1 MNRIKIVSLWNIVPI
16 VARQAPLWHTIEH
29 TLSFMRK
36 AILLAL
42 LAWLPCL
49 CTLAQSSM
57 TDEQVMQYIMQQHAN
72 GSTQSQIVTQLMQ
85 RGVTVQQIQRVRQKY
100 ERMQNSES
108 LGGVSNSTQDR
119 TRTNNATQQ
128 QQVGANLYGDVEGYG
143 YVDEDDPRNQYSSG
157 RLHKNRVSTHTY
169 DEWDEEFM
177 QMTDEMNQFYPVDT
191 AELYLQ
197 LVEKVKEKW
206 NKREVFGRDIFNN
219 ENLTFNPAMNIATP
233 DNYVLGPGDDV
244 YIDIFGASQKSIEGT
259 ISPDGTVTIDGYGP
273 VTIGGMTVAQANS
286 ALRAELGTR
295 YSSSSIRL
303 TVGQTRTISVNVMGE
318 VAVPG
323 TYTLSAF
330 STVLNA
336 LYMAGGT
343 NDIGTLRDIKVY
355 RDGRLISTCDLYDYL
370 FAGTM
375 TGNVR
380 LDDNDVIIVG
390 PYTSLVNISGKVRRP
405 MYYEMRSGES
415 LATLLQYAG
424 GFAGDAYRDAV
435 RVVRKSGR
443 LRSVYNVEEFDM
455 GVFTLLDED
464 SVSVDSV
471 IDRYENMVEV
481 KGAVF
486 RPGMFDVGGSVN
498 SVRTLIQA
506 AAGVTEAAFT
516 NHAVMHRMKTDRTLE
531 VVQVPLQG
539 ILDGTTPDIPLRAN
553 DVLFVPSKREMMAE
567 QTITIF
573 GEVFFPGI
581 YQYADGETIEDFILQ
596 AGGLKETA
604 SMVKVDVARRRND
617 PYALQHDS
625 IVAETFS
632 FALKDGFVIDGEPGF
647 TLQPFDHVYVRK
659 SPGYME
665 QQNVQVEGEVR
676 FEGTY
681 TLSTRDQR
689 LSDLVQMAGGL
700 GSLAF
705 AEGASLERTYTTAER
720 ERAEAAKQRAQD
732 ELEANIQEI
741 VARSGNASA
750 ASLTAQQL
758 RKYQIGSTYP
768 VGIELDKALAN
779 PGGPE
784 DIILRAGDKLYIP
797 QYNGT
802 VKINGEVL
810 YPNTVTYTEGKG
822 YKYYLNQAGGYS
834 NKAKK
839 RHAYIV
845 YMNGK
850 VAKAGRKAK
859 PAPGCEIVVPAKNIS
874 TTTTQERLSIAT
886 SVGSFAAIIATI
898 ANIIN

>member
-1 MNRIKIVSLWNIVPI
+1 
-16 VARQAPLWHTIEH
+16 
-29 TLSFMRK
+29 MRNK
-36 AILLAL
+36 LLLCL
-42 LAWLPCL
+42 LLLLCLPCL
-49 CTLAQSSM
+49 PLRAQNTMS
-57 TDEQVMQYIMQQHAN
+57 DEAVMQYIMQEHAN
-72 GSTQSQIVTQLMQ
+72 GSTQSQIVTKLIQ

-108 LGGVSNSTQDR
+108 LGGVSNSTSSDR
-119 TRTNNATQQ
+119 TRTNNAQQ
-128 QQVGANLYGDVEGYG
+128 QLQQQGTINLYGDVQGYG
-143 YVDEDDPRNQYSSG
+143 YVDENDPYDRYSSG
-157 RLHKNRVSTHTY
+157 RLHKNRDRSTAHTY

-177 QMTDEMNQFYPVDT
+177 AMTDEMNQFYPVDT

-219 ENLTFNPAMNIATP
+219 ENLTFEPAMNIATP
-233 DNYVLGPGDDV
+233 DNYVLGPGDNV
-244 YIDIFGASQKSIEGT
+244 YIDIYGASQKTIEAT
-259 ISPDGTVTIDGYGP
+259 VSPDGTVIIEGYGP
-273 VTIGGMTVAQANS
+273 VTLGGMTVAQANA
-286 ALRAELGTR
+286 ALRTELGSR
-295 YSSSSIRL
+295 YASSQLRL
-303 TVGQTRTISVNVMGE
+303 TVGQTRTITVNVMGE

-336 LYMAGGT
+336 LYLAGGLS
-343 NDIGTLRDIKVY
+343 DIGTLRDIKVY
-355 RDGRLISTCDLYDYL
+355 RSGRLIAACDLYDYL
-370 FAGTM
+370 FQGAM

-380 LDDNDVIIVG
+380 LDDNDVILVG
-390 PYTSLVNISGKVRRP
+390 PYDQLVCISGKVRRP
-405 MYYEMRSGES
+405 MWYEMRQGES

-424 GFAGDAYRDAV
+424 GFAGDAYSEAV

-455 GVFTLLDED
+455 GVFTLCDED

-498 SVRTLIQA
+498 SVRTLVQA

-516 NHAVMHRMKTDRTLE
+516 AHAVMHRMKKDRTLE
-531 VVQVPLQG
+531 VVQVDLQG
-539 ILDGTTPDIPLRAN
+539 ILDGTSPDIALQPN
-553 DVLFVPSKREMMAE
+553 DILFVPSKREMMAE

-573 GEVFFPGI
+573 GEVFFPGV
-581 YQYADGETIEDFILQ
+581 YQYAEGETVEDFILQ

-617 PYALQHDS
+617 PYATEHDS

-632 FALKDGFVIDGEPGF
+632 FALKDGFVVDGQPGF

-659 SPGYME
+659 SPGYVE
-665 QQNVQVEGEVR
+665 QQNVEVKGEVR

-681 TLSTRDQR
+681 TLSSREQR
-689 LSDLVQMAGGL
+689 LSDLVEMAGGV
-700 GSLAF
+700 GSQAF
-705 AEGASLERTYTTAER
+705 VAGASLERTYTVAER

-732 ELEANIQEI
+732 ELEANLQEI
-741 VARSGNASA
+741 VARSGNASVTT
-750 ASLTAQQL
+750 LTAQQL

-784 DIILRAGDKLYIP
+784 DIVIREGDKLYIP

-810 YPNTVTYTEGKG
+810 YPNTVTYQEGKG

-859 PAPGCEIVVPAKNIS
+859 PAPGCEIVVPAKSIS

-898 ANIIN
+898 ANIID

>member
-1 MNRIKIVSLWNIVPI
+1 
-16 VARQAPLWHTIEH
+16 
-29 TLSFMRK
+29 MRNK
-36 AILLAL
+36 LLLCL
-42 LAWLPCL
+42 LLLLCLPCL
-49 CTLAQSSM
+49 TLRAQNTMS
-57 TDEQVMQYIMQQHAN
+57 DEAVMQYIMQEHAN
-72 GSTQSQIVTQLMQ
+72 GSTQSQIVTKLIQ

-100 ERMQNSES
+100 ERMQNGES
-108 LGGVSNSTQDR
+108 LGGVSNSTSSDR
-119 TRTNNATQQ
+119 TRTNNAQQ
-128 QQVGANLYGDVEGYG
+128 QLQQQGAVNLYGDVQGYG
-143 YVDEDDPRNQYSSG
+143 YVDENDPYDRYSSG
-157 RLHKNRVSTHTY
+157 RLHKNRDRSTAHTY

-177 QMTDEMNQFYPVDT
+177 AMTDEMNQFYPVDT

-219 ENLTFNPAMNIATP
+219 ENLTFEPAMNIATP
-233 DNYVLGPGDDV
+233 DNYVLGPGDNV
-244 YIDIFGASQKSIEGT
+244 YIDIYGASQKTIET
-259 ISPDGTVTIDGYGP
+259 SVSPDGTVIIEGYGP
-273 VTIGGMTVAQANS
+273 VSLGGMTVAQANA
-286 ALRAELGTR
+286 ALRAELGSR
-295 YSSSSIRL
+295 YASSQLRL
-303 TVGQTRTISVNVMGE
+303 TVGQTRTITVNVMGE

-330 STVLNA
+330 ATVLNA
-336 LYMAGGT
+336 LYLAGGLS
-343 NDIGTLRDIKVY
+343 DIGTLRDIKVY
-355 RDGRLISTCDLYDYL
+355 RGGRLIAACDLYDYL
-370 FAGTM
+370 FQGAM

-380 LDDNDVIIVG
+380 LDDNDVILVG
-390 PYTSLVNISGKVRRP
+390 AYDQLVCISGKVRRP
-405 MYYEMRSGES
+405 MWYEMRSGES

-424 GFAGDAYRDAV
+424 GFAGDAYSEAV

-455 GVFTLLDED
+455 GVFTLCDED

-498 SVRTLIQA
+498 SVRTLVQA

-516 NHAVMHRMKTDRTLE
+516 AHAVMHRMKKDRTLE
-531 VVQVPLQG
+531 VVQVDLQG
-539 ILDGTTPDIPLRAN
+539 ILDGTSPDIALQPN
-553 DVLFVPSKREMMAE
+553 DILFVPSKREMMAE

-573 GEVFFPGI
+573 GEVFFPGV
-581 YQYADGETIEDFILQ
+581 YQYAEGETVEDFILQ

-617 PYALQHDS
+617 PYATEHDS

-632 FALKDGFVIDGEPGF
+632 FALKDGFVVDGQPGF

-659 SPGYME
+659 SPGYVE
-665 QQNVQVEGEVR
+665 QQNVEVKGEVR

-681 TLSTRDQR
+681 TLSSREQR
-689 LSDLVQMAGGL
+689 LSDLVEMAGGV
-700 GSLAF
+700 GSQAF
-705 AEGASLERTYTTAER
+705 VAGASLERTYTVAER

-732 ELEANIQEI
+732 ELEANLQEI
-741 VARSGNASA
+741 VARSGNASVTT
-750 ASLTAQQL
+750 LTAQQL

-784 DIILRAGDKLYIP
+784 DIVIREGDKLYIP

-810 YPNTVTYTEGKG
+810 YPNTVTYQEGKG

-859 PAPGCEIVVPAKNIS
+859 PAPGCEIVVPAKSIS

-898 ANIIN
+898 ANIID